1 MYPLRDDFIYSLSL
15 TTRPP
20 LSFAIM
26 YLLIYPSLSTPRRL
40 KSPNRPARPV
50 AAGIDFVTP
59 DGMVVP
65 RALGEAALLGRTA
78 VLVGGL
84 LVGMWSPQI

>member
-1 MYPLRDDFIYSLSL
+1 
-15 TTRPP
+15 
-20 LSFAIM
+20 M
-26 YLLIYPSLSTPRRL
+26 YLLIYPPVSSPIL
-40 KSPNRPARPV
+40 KTSGNPTLPV
-50 AAGIDFVTP
+50 SIGNDFVTP

-84 LVGMWSPQI
+84 LVGVWPQS

>member
-1 MYPLRDDFIYSLSL
+1 
-15 TTRPP
+15 
-20 LSFAIM
+20 M
-26 YLLIYPSLSTPRRL
+26 YLLVYPSMGSSRRA
-40 KSPNRPARPV
+40 KSASQATRPISV
-50 AAGIDFVTP
+50 GIDFVTP

-84 LVGMWSPQI
+84 LVGVWPQS

>member
-1 MYPLRDDFIYSLSL
+1 MNY
-15 TTRPP
+15 
-20 LSFAIM
+20 M

-40 KSPNRPARPV
+40 KAFKETACSIAV
-50 AAGIDFVTP
+50 GIDFVTP

-65 RALGEAALLGRTA
+65 RALGEAALLGHTA

-84 LVGMWSPQI
+84 LVGVWPQA

>member
-1 MYPLRDDFIYSLSL
+1 
-15 TTRPP
+15 
-20 LSFAIM
+20 M
-26 YLLIYPSLSTPRRL
+26 YLLVYPSLAAPS
-40 KSPNRPARPV
+40 SPKALNRATRPV
-50 AAGIDFVTP
+50 SGGIDFVTP

-84 LVGMWSPQI
+84 LVGVWPHA

>member
-1 MYPLRDDFIYSLSL
+1 
-15 TTRPP
+15 
-20 LSFAIM
+20 M
-26 YLLIYPSLSTPRRL
+26 YLLIYPSLSAPRRS
-40 KSPNRPARPV
+40 KTPPANSPRPV
-50 AAGIDFVTP
+50 SIGTDFVTP

-84 LVGMWSPQI
+84 LVGVWPQS

>member
-1 MYPLRDDFIYSLSL
+1 
-15 TTRPP
+15 
-20 LSFAIM
+20 M
-26 YLLIYPSLSTPRRL
+26 YLLVYPSLSAPRL
-40 KSPNRPARPV
+40 SKNPNQAVRPISV
-50 AAGIDFVTP
+50 GIDFVTP

-84 LVGMWSPQI
+84 LVGIWPQS

>member
-1 MYPLRDDFIYSLSL
+1 
-15 TTRPP
+15 
-20 LSFAIM
+20 M
-26 YLLIYPSLSTPRRL
+26 YLLIYPSLSSTRQPKTPSRL
-40 KSPNRPARPV
+40 ARPISV
-50 AAGIDFVTP
+50 GIDFVTP

-84 LVGMWSPQI
+84 LVGVWPQS

>member
-1 MYPLRDDFIYSLSL
+1 
-15 TTRPP
+15 
-20 LSFAIM
+20 M
-26 YLLIYPSLSTPRRL
+26 YLLIYPSLSSPRRPKAL
-40 KSPNRPARPV
+40 PHTAKTVSV
-50 AAGIDFVTP
+50 GIDFVTP

-84 LVGMWSPQI
+84 LVGVWPQS

>member
-1 MYPLRDDFIYSLSL
+1 
-15 TTRPP
+15 
-20 LSFAIM
+20 M
-26 YLLIYPSLSTPRRL
+26 YLLVYPSLSTPRRPKASNHL
-40 KSPNRPARPV
+40 ARPV
-50 AAGIDFVTP
+50 SVGIDFVTP

-84 LVGMWSPQI
+84 LVGVWPQS

>member
-1 MYPLRDDFIYSLSL
+1 
-15 TTRPP
+15 
-20 LSFAIM
+20 M
-26 YLLIYPSLSTPRRL
+26 YLLIYPSSNTSRRAKVLSQL
-40 KSPNRPARPV
+40 ARPV
-50 AAGIDFVTP
+50 SVNIDFITP

-84 LVGMWSPQI
+84 LVGVWPLS